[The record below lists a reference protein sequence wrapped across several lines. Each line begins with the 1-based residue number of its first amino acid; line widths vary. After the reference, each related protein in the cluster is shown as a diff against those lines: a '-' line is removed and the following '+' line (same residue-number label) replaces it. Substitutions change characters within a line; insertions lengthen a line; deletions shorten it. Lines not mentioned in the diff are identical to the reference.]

1 MKIAITDA
9 CIFID
14 LHDLKLTNLLFSLEL
29 EIHTSLDVFNELY
42 AHQQDILSAFHS
54 VGKLTIHNISAEDR
68 INMRRQNYPKSLSEN
83 DKTVLYLA
91 EKIDAMVL
99 SSDKAVRIYARKKS
113 VEYHGMLWIFDRL
126 TECGSLL
133 PLDAADKLELL
144 IRTNIMYQNN
154 TELVF
159 EMEKRL
165 KNWRK

>member
-29 EIHTSLDVFNELY
+29 EIHTSLDVFNELH

-68 INMRRQNYPKSLSEN
+68 TNIRRENYPKSLSEN

-99 SSDKAVRIYARKKS
+99 SSDKAVRICARKKS

-154 TELVF
+154 TELIF